1 MVIKMENI
9 SASEFKEKC
18 LKLMEVVAQQ
28 HEELIITKRGVPIA
42 KLVPIE
48 IQDDP
53 FGYMKNSIVIKD
65 DIVNYRLD
73 EKWDVE
79 SDDT

>member
-1 MVIKMENI
+1 MEHI

-28 HEELIITKRGVPIA
+28 HEELIITKRGVPLA

-53 FGYMKNSIVIKD
+53 FGYLKNSIVIKD

-73 EKWDVE
+73 EKWDVD
-79 SDDT
+79 SW